1 MNFSAI
7 TSATNAQ
14 TGTDNNSIPVP
25 TQGLSQQDFL
35 KLLVTQMTS
44 QDPLKPTDS
53 QDLLSQ
59 MTQFSTLN
67 ANTALQTQIAQMQA
81 LNQFSEAG
89 SLLGK
94 QVTLQLDDSTT
105 TQGVVSGIDTSSNVP
120 QIIVNGQPY
129 SLAQVLSVANPA
141 TATQ

>member
-1 MNFSAI
+1 MDFPIINNAASAQ
-7 TSATNAQ
+7 SGNNTN
-14 TGTDNNSIPVP
+14 IPVP

-44 QDPLKPTDS
+44 QDPMKPTDS

-67 ANTALQTQIAQMQA
+67 ANTALQSQLAQMQT
-81 LNQFSEAG
+81 LNEFSQAG

-94 QVTLQLDDSTT
+94 QVTLQLDDTT
-105 TQGVVSGIDTSSNVP
+105 TAQGLVTDIDTSGNVP
-120 QIIVNGQPY
+120 QIIVNGQHF
-129 SLAQVLSVANPA
+129 SLAQVLSVSNPA
-141 TATQ
+141 PTQ

>member
-1 MNFSAI
+1 MDFPLINSAAA
-7 TSATNAQ
+7 SQ
-14 TGTDNNSIPVP
+14 TGNNNDIPVP

-44 QDPLKPTDS
+44 QDPMKPTDS

-67 ANTALQTQIAQMQA
+67 ANTTMQAQLAQMQT
-81 LNQFSEAG
+81 LNEFSQAN

-94 QVTLQLDDSTT
+94 QVSLQLDDTT
-105 TQGVVSGIDTSSNVP
+105 TAQGVVTNVDTSGNVP
-120 QIIVNGQPY
+120 QLIVNGQHY
-129 SLAQVLSVANPA
+129 SLAQVLSVSNPA
-141 TATQ
+141 PTQ

>member
-1 MNFSAI
+1 MDFPIINSAA
-7 TSATNAQ
+7 SSQ
-14 TGTDNNSIPVP
+14 TGNNNIPVP
-25 TQGLSQQDFL
+25 TEGLSQQDFL

-44 QDPLKPTDS
+44 QDPMKPTDS

-67 ANTALQTQIAQMQA
+67 ANTTMQTQLAQMQA
-81 LNQFSEAG
+81 LNEFSQAS

-94 QVTLQLDDSTT
+94 QVTLQLDDTT
-105 TQGVVSGIDTSSNVP
+105 TAQGVVTNVDTSSNVP
-120 QIIVNGQPY
+120 QLIVNGQHY

-141 TATQ
+141 PTQ